1 MFVNLN
7 ELHYKIRKYKIF
19 TDFIK
24 DVILI
29 KTIINNL
36 NINYIKK
43 GTGRT
48 TLILPGWGTTID
60 TYMPIINSISNYST
74 IYCLDMPGF
83 GNSDEFTSPWNVDN
97 YVDFII
103 DFINNQNIKELDL
116 IGHSNGGRIII
127 KLMNKK
133 NLNFKVNKIILIG
146 SAGIVHKKTLLQKT
160 KIGICKFGKKVLE
173 SKPFKAVF
181 PNLISKLKNHI
192 GSEDYKNASP
202 IMKQTLVQLVNEDLQ
217 ELLPNINVP
226 TLLIW
231 GCNDTATPISDGEIM
246 EKLIPDA
253 GLIKVENFSHYVFL
267 ERPAYVN
274 KIISTFLNGGN

>member
-1 MFVNLN
+1 
-7 ELHYKIRKYKIF
+7 
-19 TDFIK
+19 
-24 DVILI
+24 VILI
-29 KTIINNL
+29 KTVINNL

-48 TLILPGWGTTID
+48 ALVLPGWGTTID
-60 TYMPIINSISNYST
+60 TYMPLINSMSNYSSV
-74 IYCLDMPGF
+74 YCMDMPGF
-83 GNSDEFTSPWNVDN
+83 GNSSELTSAWNVDD
-97 YVDFII
+97 YVEFII
-103 DFINNQNIKELDL
+103 NFIKNQNIQELDL

-146 SAGIVHKKTLLQKT
+146 SAGIVHKKTLFQKA

-173 SKPFKAVF
+173 SKPFKALF

-231 GCNDTATPISDGEIM
+231 GTNDTATPICDAEIM
-246 EKLIPDA
+246 EKLIPDS
-253 GLIKVENFSHYVFL
+253 GLVKIENCTHYVFL
-267 ERPAYVN
+267 ERTDYVN
-274 KIISTFLNGGN
+274 KIICTFLTGGN